1 MMTEDS
7 EGFLYPK
14 VNESLCVDCGLCD
27 RVCPMRVDPLPVH
40 PITVLAAYNDNENV
54 RKQSSSGGIFTL
66 LAEKTIAEGG
76 VVFGAR
82 FNKDWQV
89 EIAYTESLE
98 GIDAF
103 RGSKYVQA
111 TVGKAYTDA
120 KSFLKQGRKVLF
132 SGTPCQI
139 SGLNHFLQE
148 SYDNLIT
155 VDVVCHGVPSPKV
168 WHLYLAEV
176 THNATF
182 AIKSCSFRNKANGW
196 KRYNFS
202 LEYNNDGQTSTIS
215 SFYLQNHFMR
225 AFLRNMILRPSCY
238 ACRAKEGRSHSDI
251 TIADFWGIQD
261 VLPEMDDD
269 LGTGL
274 VLINTVKGQ
283 RVIGS
288 ISMTSLPVAIKDAIK
303 NNPSWGKSVNP
314 HPRRNDFFRR
324 LKKGKRVIHLIEWE
338 LNPPLSLYQK
348 IRAYLSRV
356 KQRMTTLNGGI
367 S

>member
-1 MMTEDS
+1 
-7 EGFLYPK
+7 
-14 VNESLCVDCGLCD
+14 
-27 RVCPMRVDPLPVH
+27 
-40 PITVLAAYNDNENV
+40 
-54 RKQSSSGGIFTL
+54 
-66 LAEKTIAEGG
+66 
-76 VVFGAR
+76 
-82 FNKDWQV
+82 
-89 EIAYTESLE
+89 
-98 GIDAF
+98 
-103 RGSKYVQA
+103 
-111 TVGKAYTDA
+111 
-120 KSFLKQGRKVLF
+120 
-132 SGTPCQI
+132 
-139 SGLNHFLQE
+139 
-148 SYDNLIT
+148 
-155 VDVVCHGVPSPKV
+155 
-168 WHLYLAEV
+168 
-176 THNATF
+176 
-182 AIKSCSFRNKANGW
+182 
-196 KRYNFS
+196 
-202 LEYNNDGQTSTIS
+202 
-215 SFYLQNHFMR
+215 MR